1 MITGLTVS
9 FNIFSVRSDITENLT
24 FVVFLLSIFIYPSA
38 SDWKEKDIINHGKY
52 QFLLS
57 WKFSFLLCHSIEL
70 VYCLFVKGSV
80 KELLFL
86 ECLLFLKSALFYLKA
101 ITSVEHLVRPFH
113 LTIKRAI
120 TYLHNVPAKEYK
132 IYTKKIIKKYGNT

>member
-52 QFLLS
+52 QLSLS
-57 WKFSFLLCHSIEL
+57 WKFSFLLCHSIEW
-70 VYCLFVKGSV
+70 VYCVRAFVLSM
-80 KELLFL
+80 LAIPQ
-86 ECLLFLKSALFYLKA
+86 ECPFYLKA

-120 TYLHNVPAKEYK
+120 TYLHCTMCLPKSTRFTN
-132 IYTKKIIKKYGNT
+132 TKKIR